1 MGTIQ
6 TAWGLQA
13 YPIRVEVSTTSDW
26 TLVNITD
33 LNDVRLFEAN
43 QGENV
48 ICTDNGDHV
57 TVWVGKNQYDETRT
71 WAVIELVAVAPS
83 SEIDVQ
89 IRKGYVGTTEVNIKA
104 WDVTHYARI
113 LKVVQGQTLG
123 DPAENR
129 WIETVGLPALVQYS
143 VELIE
148 TPDETPEVVA
158 AYYPWY
164 SSGGRHW
171 GDTEGGEA
179 SESTHF
185 PLIGAY
191 DSSDQ
196 TVLERH
202 VEEASNAGITAFAS
216 SWWGIEGY
224 EDYVLGKLASIS
236 VENGFKFT
244 VLYESIRDE
253 PLDTPEKVSAE
264 LNYIIEKYGSNPSFL
279 TWKGMPVIYIFS
291 PGSQGRD
298 EGFWLEVQDQ
308 LVTNA
313 VLVGDIR
320 DQALLHAFD
329 GVFNYNELDTDAHR
343 ENMEWVASTGS
354 YIQVDSYWRF
364 VLSARRRGYA
374 FLGDR
379 LTVGTVIP
387 GYDDTKIRNGN
398 SVVPRDGTETYRNY
412 WDIINGVEVDWVF
425 ITSWNE
431 WHEGTEIEP
440 SVEHGY
446 DALDET
452 GIQIEKWMEKRVNDG
467 RGDCRRSLWGRS
479 SGSR

>member
-26 TLVNITD
+26 TLVNITG

-48 ICTDNGDHV
+48 ICTNKGEHI
-57 TVWVGKNQYDETRT
+57 TIWVGKTQYDETRT
-71 WAVIELVAVAPS
+71 GAVIELVAVTPS
-83 SEIDVQ
+83 SEIGIQ
-89 IRKGYVGTTEVNIKA
+89 IQKGYVGTTEVNIKA

-113 LKVVQGQTLG
+113 LKVVHGQTLG

-129 WIETVGLPALVQYS
+129 RIETVGLPALVQYS

-148 TPDETPEVVA
+148 TPDEPPEVVA

-164 SSGGRHW
+164 SGGGRHW
-171 GDTEGGEA
+171 GETEGDGA

-185 PLIGAY
+185 PLLGMY

-196 TVLERH
+196 IVLERH

-216 SWWGIEGY
+216 SWWGIDGY

-264 LNYIIEKYGSNPSFL
+264 LNYIIEQYGSSPSFL

-291 PGSQGRD
+291 PGSQSRD

-308 LVTNA
+308 LLMDA
-313 VLVGDIR
+313 VLAFVPEEERVQYSAMTGQSLFYMGETDLKHKVLAIAEEEGAER
-320 DQALLHAFD
+320 ASYALKLLQSE
-329 GVFNYNELDTDAHR
+329 GKLSI
-343 ENMEWVASTGS
+343 ASTG
-354 YIQVDSYWRF
+354 
-364 VLSARRRGYA
+364 
-374 FLGDR
+374 
-379 LTVGTVIP
+379 
-387 GYDDTKIRNGN
+387 N
-398 SVVPRDGTETYRNY
+398 S
-412 WDIINGVEVDWVF
+412 
-425 ITSWNE
+425 
-431 WHEGTEIEP
+431 P
-440 SVEHGY
+440 SSTPMPPKEY
-446 DALDET
+446 TRTTPNA
-452 GIQIEKWMEKRVNDG
+452 
-467 RGDCRRSLWGRS
+467 
-479 SGSR
+479 